1 MADGR
6 IISPFEVRGQ
16 GDQVSELK
24 LVKQPLRV
32 LRDHTAI
39 SVLCFYKCAL
49 FSRIR
54 NTMAKGKKNSRSTT
68 AKTSTQKKQG
78 KEIINSSGKYAL
90 EKKRLDELESDIII
104 EKLRELEDEMNSI
117 VAELEKS
124 QMITSETLKQ
134 VVNL

>member
-1 MADGR
+1 
-6 IISPFEVRGQ
+6 
-16 GDQVSELK
+16 
-24 LVKQPLRV
+24 
-32 LRDHTAI
+32 
-39 SVLCFYKCAL
+39 
-49 FSRIR
+49 
-54 NTMAKGKKNSRSTT
+54 MAKGKKNNRSTT

-78 KEIINSSGKYAL
+78 KEIIDSSGKYAL

>member
-1 MADGR
+1 
-6 IISPFEVRGQ
+6 
-16 GDQVSELK
+16 
-24 LVKQPLRV
+24 
-32 LRDHTAI
+32 
-39 SVLCFYKCAL
+39 
-49 FSRIR
+49 
-54 NTMAKGKKNSRSTT
+54 MAKGKKNSRSTT